1 MQVLYRAFFLSGQYF
16 GNCCLSQKSFVFLT
30 GQTTDRPCKTATFVQ
45 NSTMQYVID
54 IKQEADLQLL
64 LAFFER
70 MQVSYRPLNLPK
82 KKPVKEENGLNFSP
96 KNEKDNSI
104 ENLLLQLGQFTDA
117 EFADNIE
124 AGQAN

>member
-1 MQVLYRAFFLSGQYF
+1 
-16 GNCCLSQKSFVFLT
+16 
-30 GQTTDRPCKTATFVQ
+30 
-45 NSTMQYVID
+45 MQYVID

-82 KKPVKEENGLNFSP
+82 KRSVKEGGNLNFSQ
-96 KNEKDNSI
+96 KGEKDNSI

-124 AGQAN
+124 AGQSNWKNWTLEKW